1 MRLAKSNHS
10 LIGLPAWLSG
20 GKMDEMEKNQSR
32 ILVIVSDRTFS
43 KLRHATTESREKGEV
58 RC

>member
-1 MRLAKSNHS
+1 
-10 LIGLPAWLSG
+10 
-20 GKMDEMEKNQSR
+20 MDEMEKNQSR